1 MSEGEVGRPRRR
13 RSRAQA
19 EQLVVEYAASGMSR
33 EEFCRKHGLALS
45 TLARY
50 QRRREQGQDEGAG
63 PSRWL
68 AVELSGA
75 HPAGASGLA
84 VVLKGGRRIEVGRG
98 FDSQTL
104 QQLVSLLQPA

>member
-13 RSRAQA
+13 RSRAEA
-19 EQLVVEYAASGMSR
+19 EQLVVEYEAGGMSR

-45 TLARY
+45 ALGRY
-50 QRRREQGQDEGAG
+50 QRRREQGQVEGAG

-84 VVLKGGRRIEVGRG
+84 VVLTGGRRIEVGRG
-98 FDSQTL
+98 FDTLTL
-104 QQLVSLLQPA
+104 QQLVSLLEPA

>member
-1 MSEGEVGRPRRR
+1 MGRPRRR
-13 RSRAQA
+13 RSRAEA
-19 EQLVVEYAASGMSR
+19 EQLVVEYEAGGMSR

-50 QRRREQGQDEGAG
+50 LRRREQVAGEGAG

-75 HPAGASGLA
+75 HPAGASFLA
-84 VVLKGGRRIEVGRG
+84 VVLTGGRRIEVGRG
-98 FDSQTL
+98 FDAQTL
-104 QQLVSLLQPA
+104 VQLVSLLEPA

>member
-1 MSEGEVGRPRRR
+1 
-13 RSRAQA
+13 
-19 EQLVVEYAASGMSR
+19 LVVEYEAGGMSR

-50 QRRREQGQDEGAG
+50 QRRREQGQVEGAG

-84 VVLKGGRRIEVGRG
+84 VVLTGGRRIEVGRG
-98 FDSQTL
+98 FDAQTL
-104 QQLVSLLQPA
+104 QQLVSLLEPA